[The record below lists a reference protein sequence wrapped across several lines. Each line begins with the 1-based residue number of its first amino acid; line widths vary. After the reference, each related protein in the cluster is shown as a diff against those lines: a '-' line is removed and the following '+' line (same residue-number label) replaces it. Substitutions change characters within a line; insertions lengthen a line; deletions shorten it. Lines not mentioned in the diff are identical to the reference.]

1 MDKIRKI
8 KNWVTLKK
16 RLSKL
21 HKFFQAK
28 KSYFQF
34 HEFQNFFYLFH
45 LVFYFI
51 LFTNLFFFIFFFSFL
66 NDFYQF
72 QRREQTMERINP
84 QLGECQLGSKDKLSK
99 LDIYR
104 INRLY
109 NCPNTRNRFDKT
121 NNRKGEITSKEECVD
136 TSKLCFL
143 WASAGDCILQS
154 EGMKNIC
161 PFTCK
166 MC

>member
-28 KSYFQF
+28 NLIF
-34 HEFQNFFYLFH
+34 NFMNFRIF
-45 LVFYFI
+45 FIYFI
-51 LFTNLFFFIFFFSFL
+51 CFFFSFL

-154 EGMKNIC
+154 EVMKNIC

>member
-1 MDKIRKI
+1 MNFRI
-8 KNWVTLKK
+8 
-16 RLSKL
+16 
-21 HKFFQAK
+21 
-28 KSYFQF
+28 
-34 HEFQNFFYLFH
+34 FFYLFH

-51 LFTNLFFFIFFFSFL
+51 LFTNLFFFSSVFFSFL

>member
-1 MDKIRKI
+1 M
-8 KNWVTLKK
+8 NSGLKETE
-16 RLSKL
+16 
-21 HKFFQAK
+21 HP
-28 KSYFQF
+28 
-34 HEFQNFFYLFH
+34 
-45 LVFYFI
+45 
-51 LFTNLFFFIFFFSFL
+51 TFL

-143 WASAGDCILQS
+143 WASAGDCFLQS

>member
-1 MDKIRKI
+1 MVVKITQI
-8 KNWVTLKK
+8 F
-16 RLSKL
+16 SS
-21 HKFFQAK
+21 K

-34 HEFQNFFYLFH
+34 HEFQNFFLSISFD
-45 LVFYFI
+45 FYFI
-51 LFTNLFFFIFFFSFL
+51 LFTKLFFFVWFFFSFL